1 MKAESIVSRFGQV
14 QCLPASYLPP
24 PYGSRRGAVDAFAR
38 SPGRA
43 AYPIERPVAWRVV
56 EPGSAKQRAMRAAD
70 FGHDNLA
77 WSRPYVRR
85 GRGRAAWAAVGGA
98 LSGATLALWLGAMP
112 VGSGTFSGG
121 PVDTQV
127 LATAHAPERA
137 SVAGSGD
144 RGDAPPMRE
153 LSVAT
158 APLEP
163 DELIGPHDLNE
174 RPAVVTRST
183 PDDGAPPGVS
193 IERSRISDVQV
204 AERGTRR
211 TGTVRIKHAPPVV
224 RATRDPQPALPP
236 PAPSRHEA
244 CGDDWPCGET
254 LRSMRIELANWEAEL
269 AQREQAD
276 PPDVQP
282 AASGWMS
289 EHTRLSDR

>member
-1 MKAESIVSRFGQV
+1 MKAESIVSRFGPPRR
-14 QCLPASYLPP
+14 LPAAYLPP

-43 AYPIERPVAWRVV
+43 AYPIERSVAWRVV

-112 VGSGTFSGG
+112 VGFGTFSGG
-121 PVDTQV
+121 PVDTPV
-127 LATAHAPERA
+127 SAIAHAPERA
-137 SVAGSGD
+137 SVAGPED
-144 RGDAPPMRE
+144 RGDEPPRRE
-153 LSVAT
+153 FGVAT
-158 APLEP
+158 APVESDEPIGQRDLTERAAVVARSAP
-163 DELIGPHDLNE
+163 DE
-174 RPAVVTRST
+174 S
-183 PDDGAPPGVS
+183 APPVVS
-193 IERSRISDVQV
+193 AARSGISDVQV
-204 AERGTRR
+204 AERGARR
-211 TGTVRIKHAPPVV
+211 TGTGRMKHAPPVL

-236 PAPSRHEA
+236 PAPLRQEA

-269 AQREQAD
+269 AQRAQAV